1 MKGWPPPESLWKKVA
16 EDLPPG
22 TDMPTLQAKI
32 CTVVSVYLNDE
43 SGKADIYAEIHKQLR
58 GLEFEQL
65 DRALGSLRAL
75 PSAFRPSIV
84 DQVDLQS
91 LYDLRTYSKG
101 QITRHKYNSA
111 KRNSDGRLYFNLLWI
126 LTETGLPLSDSDG
139 GPTARV
145 FKALTDCIL
154 QRPLTNRGI
163 KDIVSKEKRRR
174 AKAQH

>member
-111 KRNSDGRLYFNLLWI
+111 KRNSDGREAGDAGDTAVSRAWAAVLQKRPPRLLHPAPDQGI
-126 LTETGLPLSDSDG
+126 PGRLRSHTRACC
-139 GPTARV
+139 GPSPAQST
-145 FKALTDCIL
+145 
-154 QRPLTNRGI
+154 RG
-163 KDIVSKEKRRR
+163 
-174 AKAQH
+174 